1 MGLYA
6 GIAVGAVALLHLY
19 IAWFE
24 MFAWETKGPKVFK
37 ILDPD
42 LFPRTKVL
50 AFNQGLYNAFLAA
63 GLIWALWIGDPV
75 WSAAVATFFLL
86 CVAVAGVVGWVTAKS
101 LLVLGAQTGLAGVA
115 LVVVWGGRA
124 AA

>member
-115 LVVVWGGRA
+115 LAAVWLG
-124 AA
+124 